1 MHVQESPPSETPG
14 DRTAELPV
22 KEATGL
28 TSTQTYDQTPDS
40 EISVDVVST
49 VVRVRE
55 LDRSLKFYCDVFSC
69 RVVVREAD
77 MALLLTPKGFEIYLL
92 QKDELHTHGAGA
104 LGVHYLMWATD
115 SQSAMQRITDRLRAY
130 DSAVYS
136 HTVEG
141 MTILEG
147 IDPDGLRV
155 IVAYPTPRRLPR
167 TAIAE
172 RLRG

>member
-28 TSTQTYDQTPDS
+28 TSTQTYDQKPDS
-40 EISVDVVST
+40 EISVDMVST

-55 LDRSLKFYCDVFSC
+55 LDRSPKFYCDVFSC

-92 QKDELHTHGAGA
+92 QKEEPHTHGAGA
-104 LGVHYLMWATD
+104 LGVHHLMWATD

-155 IVAYPTPRRLPR
+155 IVAYPTPRWLPR